1 LFYLITDNNGVSFE
15 DPVTGVDFR
24 AGEPMT
30 DPFVADSAPQDDV
43 LTDYDR
49 QHFATYLR
57 LLDAES
63 EGADWAEVARIVLNI
78 DPKDEPARARR
89 AWESHLARARWMT
102 ESGYQHLLKDDAS
115 GR

>member
-1 LFYLITDNNGVSFE
+1 LFYLIADNNGVSFE
-15 DPVTGVDFR
+15 DPLTGVEYR
-24 AGEPMT
+24 AGAPMT
-30 DPFVADSAPQDDV
+30 NAFVADSAPQDDV

-78 DPKDEPARARR
+78 DPQDEPTRARR
-89 AWESHLARARWMT
+89 AWESHLARAKWMT
-102 ESGYQHLLKDDAS
+102 EHGYRHLLEPDAS
-115 GR
+115 DE